1 MKVITKPAQMQK
13 ISASL
18 IKKNKSIG
26 FVPTMGALHDGHVS
40 LIKKS
45 VMSNDVTIVSIFVN
59 PIQFGP
65 KEDFSKYPRP
75 ILNDKNICKNNKVD
89 FLFLPSSDML
99 YGKNYSTYVEVEKYS
114 NFMCGA
120 SRAGHFKGVATVVSK
135 LFNIVMADNAYFGL
149 KDYQQYI
156 IIKKMAEDLNIKT
169 KVMGCPIVREK
180 NGLAMSSRNM
190 YLTQEYKEKASNIFK
205 ILIRSKKDFALN
217 KDIKLII
224 NNIKKSLNKIETAII
239 DYVEIRDYD
248 TLEVAKQTTKTVVVA
263 VAVKIQNVR
272 LIDNIVCKK

>member
-13 ISASL
+13 ISAGL
-18 IKKNKSIG
+18 IKKGKSIG

-45 VMSNDVTIVSIFVN
+45 VKSNDITVVSIFVN
-59 PIQFGP
+59 PIQFGT

-75 ILNDKNICKNNKVD
+75 IINDKNICKKNKVN
-89 FLFLPSSDML
+89 FLFLPNADIL
-99 YGKNYSTYVEVEKYS
+99 YGKKYSTYVEVEKYS
-114 NFMCGA
+114 KFMCGL
-120 SRAGHFKGVATVVSK
+120 SRPGHFKGVTTVVLK
-135 LFNIVMADNAYFGL
+135 LFNIVMPDNAYFGL

-169 KVMGCPIVREK
+169 KVMGCPIVREE
-180 NGLAMSSRNM
+180 NGLAMSSRNA
-190 YLTQEYKEKASNIFK
+190 YLTQEYKEKANNIFK
-205 ILIRSKKDFALN
+205 NLLKAKKDFGLN

-224 NNIKKSLNKIETAII
+224 NEIKKSLNKIKTAII
-239 DYVEIRDYD
+239 DYVEVRNFS
-248 TLEVAKQTTKTVVVA
+248 TLEIAQQTTKTAVIA

-272 LIDNIVCKK
+272 LIDNIICKK